1 MENSVLIVII
11 KYNEKVN
18 GNVHNKSYQLIVKV
32 PGSYPDCDRNS
43 IFLSSYTDF
52 IQSIVMGYLTV
63 VPKRYFWNK
72 PDRFNTKSFFSFAVI
87 VAQLIV
93 VGREVT
99 DHYEVRW
106 IEFLAFD
113 DVFGLDFRLEVK
125 GRREDEA
132 EEEAT
137 GQILDGGNWKTGFE

>member
-1 MENSVLIVII
+1 MNYRLSTTAIYASAAGLKGFKDNNKTLSRLVETRASKCLLKFIVNAMENSVLIVII

-63 VPKRYFWNK
+63 VPKRYF
-72 PDRFNTKSFFSFAVI
+72 
-87 VAQLIV
+87 
-93 VGREVT
+93 
-99 DHYEVRW
+99 
-106 IEFLAFD
+106 
-113 DVFGLDFRLEVK
+113 
-125 GRREDEA
+125 
-132 EEEAT
+132 
-137 GQILDGGNWKTGFE
+137 